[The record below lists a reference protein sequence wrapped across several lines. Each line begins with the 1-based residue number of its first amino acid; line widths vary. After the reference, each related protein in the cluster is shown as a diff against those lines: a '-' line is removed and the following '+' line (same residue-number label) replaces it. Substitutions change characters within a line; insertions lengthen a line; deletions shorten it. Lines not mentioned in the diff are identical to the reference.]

1 MKWLLSTCLLG
12 LSLLAKGQFIVGA
25 GTAIK
30 SEATAT
36 LVTNLSITNQS
47 TRTDLSKL
55 KLVLA
60 SVSTRTETF
69 RTTGNPLSIGKL
81 SMNGGNYTLLG
92 DFTVSDELV
101 FTSGN
106 LIVDKVASAG
116 TLTYTGA
123 KDLDGSDQSFVNGRI
138 FIKGSSGPRTF
149 PIGNAKGYFP
159 VAIENGD
166 ANVPLG
172 FEVVASNPSTV
183 GFATSQTVKGVFPD
197 HFWEFSIGGTG
208 NSFGGSL
215 LSLSSNL
222 TSDFFVADGDPIIL
236 EKEGAGTIASQKSLG
251 GSVNSPFIS
260 GSNPMS
266 GLGKYYALAKADVV
280 TVFIHKLITPDKD
293 DQNDALFIAGIDA
306 YPENE
311 VTLLDRW
318 GVVVANWKNFK
329 NDESKNFR
337 ELAIGNY
344 ICILKY
350 KKGADEINVKP
361 QMITVLK

>member
-1 MKWLLSTCLLG
+1 MKWLLSTYLLG

-30 SEATAT
+30 SEATTT

-47 TRTDLSKL
+47 ARTDLSKL
-55 KLVLA
+55 NLVLA
-60 SVSTRTETF
+60 SASARTETF

-81 SMNGGNYTLLG
+81 TINGGNYTLLG
-92 DFTVSDELV
+92 DFTVADEMV
-101 FTSGN
+101 FAAGRLT
-106 LIVDKVASAG
+106 VDKAASAG

-123 KDLDGSDQSFVNGRI
+123 KDLDGSDKSFVNGRI
-138 FIKGSSGPRTF
+138 FIKGGGPRTF

-159 VAIENGD
+159 VALENGD

-172 FEVVASNPSTV
+172 FEVVSANPNTV
-183 GFATSQTVKGVFPD
+183 GFAPSQTVKEVFPD
-197 HFWEFSIGGTG
+197 HFWEFSVGGTG

-236 EKEGAGTIASQKSLG
+236 EKEGVGITNSQKSLG

-266 GLGKYYALAKADVV
+266 GSGKYYALAKAEVV

-293 DQNDALFIAGIDA
+293 DKNDALFIEGIDA

-318 GVVVANWKNFK
+318 GVVAANWKNFK

>member
-1 MKWLLSTCLLG
+1 MKWLFSIYLLG
-12 LSLLAKGQFIVGA
+12 LSFLANGQIVIGSNTKIDS
-25 GTAIK
+25 GP
-30 SEATAT
+30 SST

-47 TRTDLSKL
+47 PSTDLSKFN
-55 KLVLA
+55 LVLA
-60 SVSTRTETF
+60 SASNRTETF

-81 SMNGGNYTLLG
+81 TMNGGNYTLLG

-116 TLTYTGA
+116 TLTYIGA
-123 KDLDGSDQSFVNGRI
+123 KDLDGSDKSFVNGRI